1 MIPKSFRLIIPNV
14 KEVPMDYELHLA
26 GLEIEITRDCNLNC
40 PHCMRYEPNEPM
52 DAYRG
57 TVIAP
62 EVIDALFDRYRH
74 IELLLLTGGEPMLHP
89 EMITYIVDKI
99 IEKQVYVEQ
108 IQVITNGTIASKE
121 AVTALNKAYEYIT
134 ENCVDWEYPVHIGIS
149 TDYHDNQS
157 SLQTVYNFY
166 KQQCKFDVRFHA
178 DDLPDGKHW
187 SFIYAGRAKT
197 TPSIVTRPKIIPHK
211 ICTSADGKVLCMLGL
226 TLTGNFTLTTQHSFQ
241 DTDSAENILCPVDGN
256 LLLAIMQWN
265 YEHPLNCKEA
275 EYKAWSQHTFDTGK
289 YYGEKATSHDYDFCK
304 ESLEYYNDTELYR
317 KEVHK
322 QFPALYPDD
331 IENISNMSEEQSYL
345 CCQIQAT
352 ILQRMRSS
360 TPIDTSCW
368 CTCPKKES
376 QN

>member
-1 MIPKSFRLIIPNV
+1 
-14 KEVPMDYELHLA
+14 MDFQLQLA
-26 GLEIEITRDCNLNC
+26 GLEIELTRDCNLNC

-52 DAYRG
+52 DTYRG

-121 AVTALNKAYEYIT
+121 AVTALNKAYDYIT

-149 TDYHDNQS
+149 EAFHDNEKTKQKI
-157 SLQTVYNFY
+157 YDFY
-166 KQQCKFDVRFHA
+166 QQHCLFQVQYVNGE
-178 DDLPDGKHW
+178 PPEGKRKALT
-187 SFIYAGRAKT
+187 YAGRAKNL
-197 TPSIVTRPKIIPHK
+197 PGIMKNIDPINHK
-211 ICTSADGKVLCMLGL
+211 ICTTADGKVLCMLDL
-226 TLTGNFTLTTQHSFQ
+226 TLTGNFVLATQHSFQ
-241 DTDSAENILCPVDGN
+241 DADNPENILCPVDGN
-256 LLLAIMQWN
+256 LLSAIIQWN
-265 YEHPLNCKEA
+265 YEHPLNCE
-275 EYKAWSQHTFDTGK
+275 EVK
-289 YYGEKATSHDYDFCK
+289 YLGHYNRVLDSKMFFENWATSK
-304 ESLEYYNDTELYR
+304 QLNLAKLGIEYYNDTEIYR

-331 IENISNMSEEQSYL
+331 IENISNMSEEQPYL
-345 CCQIQAT
+345 YCQIQAT
-352 ILQRMRSS
+352 LLQKKRSS
-360 TPIDTSCW
+360 QPIDTSCW

>member
-99 IEKQVYVEQ
+99 IEKKVYVEQ

-121 AVTALNKAYEYIT
+121 AVTALNKAYKYIT

-157 SLQTVYNFY
+157 SIQTVYNFY
-166 KQQCKFDVRFHA
+166 KQQCKFDVRLHQV
-178 DDLPDGKHW
+178 DLSDAKQL
-187 SFIYAGRAKT
+187 SLTYSGRAKT
-197 TPSIVTRPKIIPHK
+197 LTNINEHLDPINHK
-211 ICTSADGKVLCMLGL
+211 ICTTADGKVLCMLDL
-226 TLTGNFTLTTQHSFQ
+226 TLTGNFVLATQHSFQ
-241 DTDSAENILCPVDGN
+241 DADNPENILCPVDGN

-265 YEHPLNCKEA
+265 YNHPLNCEEVKV
-275 EYKAWSQHTFDTGK
+275 KAWTQHTLDTGNYFGK
-289 YYGEKATSHDYDFCK
+289 KATSHDYEICK
-304 ESLEYYNDTELYR
+304 QSLEYYNDTEIYR
-317 KEVHK
+317 KEVHE

-352 ILQRMRSS
+352 LLQRMRSS